1 MLRLASRNI
10 GPKKNALTALVGAAT
25 LGVALT
31 GCDPI
36 DLDQRTRGE
45 EGTLAFSYAGKGFL
59 DCLFGCGIDRPLMT
73 HSDVTIVIG
82 DADPAWVLSARTTA
96 PSAAVVTMEEHLSC
110 VAEDPD
116 GTTHDRDVTRDEPCA
131 ANEERHVVWVAEIA
145 ASKPGAF
152 DLEIVDDA
160 GDLVDSLP
168 LEARDA
174 TRAELRTGAG
184 DAAPLTALHVAVGET
199 KVMTATYFDGSSQ
212 ELASG
217 ITGDAWSFSDPSV
230 AKAGSPLNLLLG
242 PWDGIV
248 VEGAAKGA
256 TSIDL
261 HIDGLDVSL
270 PIIVE

>member
-1 MLRLASRNI
+1 MLRLASQIIRQ
-10 GPKKNALTALVGAAT
+10 KKNALTALVGAAT

-82 DADPAWVLSARTTA
+82 DADPAWILTGRTTSMGA
-96 PSAAVVTMEEHLSC
+96 SVVTFEDHLSC

-131 ANEERHVVWVAEIA
+131 ANEERRVVWVAELD
-145 ASKPGAF
+145 ASQPGKF
-152 DLEIVDDA
+152 DFEVVDEK
-160 GDLVDSLP
+160 GDLVDTLP
-168 LEARDA
+168 LDARDA
-174 TRAELRTGAG
+174 TRAEVRNGSG
-184 DAAPLTALHVAVGET
+184 DAEPLAALHVAVGATE
-199 KVMTATYFDGSSQ
+199 VVTAKYFDGQ

-217 ITGDAWSFSDPSV
+217 IGGEAWSFADPSI
-230 AKAGSPLNLLLG
+230 AKAGSPFTLLLG

-256 TSIDL
+256 TSIEL